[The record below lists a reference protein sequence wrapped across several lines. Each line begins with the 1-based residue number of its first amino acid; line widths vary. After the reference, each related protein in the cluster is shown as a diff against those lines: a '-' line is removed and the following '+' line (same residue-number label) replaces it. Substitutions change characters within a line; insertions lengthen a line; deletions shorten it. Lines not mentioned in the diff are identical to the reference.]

1 MGDERPYTT
10 QQKTFTKMSSPNFAN
25 STSPHQVAY
34 ASERARMLF
43 GCYRRGDANDPE
55 TYVATITAVLARYDS
70 HVIREVTDPNTG
82 IQTTEKFMTFMPN
95 AGELKV
101 YCEAV
106 AARKDR
112 IRKLGELPR
121 PDFTQ
126 ARLNAPEPAAGD
138 LASVFV
144 PDGHP
149 RYSKLVEWA
158 KTANERMWKLGRS
171 SDNRVGIWIA
181 YDIWMGATK

>member
-1 MGDERPYTT
+1 
-10 QQKTFTKMSSPNFAN
+10 
-25 STSPHQVAY
+25 
-34 ASERARMLF
+34 MLF

-55 TYVATITAVLARYDS
+55 MYVSAIAAVLACYDIDL
-70 HVIREVTDPNTG
+70 IREVTDPRTG
-82 IQTTEKFMTFMPN
+82 ICTTEKFMTFMPN

-106 AARKDR
+106 AARRER

-126 ARLNAPEPAAGD
+126 ARLSAPPPAAGD

-158 KTANERMWKLGRS
+158 KTASARMWKFGRS

-181 YDIWMGATK
+181 YDVWMGATK